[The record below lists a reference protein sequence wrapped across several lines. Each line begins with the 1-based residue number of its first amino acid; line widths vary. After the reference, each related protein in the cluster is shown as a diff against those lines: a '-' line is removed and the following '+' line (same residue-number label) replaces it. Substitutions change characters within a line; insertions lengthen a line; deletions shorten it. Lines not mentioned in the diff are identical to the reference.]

1 MVVLLKPGHPVRVIL
16 RTIHGSPAICDGA
29 GCPRPPRPLR
39 APKNDMG
46 ESLNCITRIGGS
58 IKLPGV
64 ETFDYVIV
72 GAGTAGCVL
81 ADRLSASG
89 RNRVL
94 ILEAGGSDAR
104 FWIKA
109 PIGYG
114 ITFADARVNWKF
126 QARPS
131 PGLDGRGMY
140 WPRGRVVG
148 GSSSI
153 NAMVYCRGMP
163 ADFDDWRELGN
174 SGWGWDEVRAFFEQ
188 SERRVTP
195 DGRALTDGPLDVKDV
210 TPYLHP
216 MRKEWLEAAAE
227 LKLPV
232 TDDFNGPRPE
242 GFGSYQVS
250 IRSGRRWS
258 AADAFLRPALKRANV
273 KLETCAWASKLRCE
287 GRRVI
292 GVEFFRNNERNF
304 ARAEREVIVCAG
316 TVNSPQLLQLSGI
329 GPGAM
334 LREHGIDTVLDNP
347 AVGGNLQDHLAV
359 VYSFK
364 ATRPT
369 LNDELHSR
377 LGRTMAG
384 IRYLLTRSGPVSL
397 SVNHFGGFVRANP
410 QASRPDVQLYFNP
423 VTYQAGDATRARIQL
438 DAFSG
443 FYLCFQP
450 TRPTSTGRID
460 LAGPDFRTPP
470 MIAPDY
476 LSTDK
481 DVADVMHGGRLM
493 QAIARTRA
501 IQSLIREPLAPD
513 LLRMSDTDLVAD
525 FRARAATVYHPVGT
539 CRMGPS
545 PQGRDMQ
552 GRGTQ
557 GFVVDPTL
565 RVHGIERLRIVDAS
579 VFPTVTSA
587 NTNAPTLMV
596 AQKAAHLMAAG

>member
-1 MVVLLKPGHPVRVIL
+1 
-16 RTIHGSPAICDGA
+16 
-29 GCPRPPRPLR
+29 
-39 APKNDMG
+39 MG
-46 ESLNCITRIGGS
+46 ESRNCITPDAER
-58 IKLPGV
+58 IKLPRV
-64 ETFDYVIV
+64 ESFDYVIV

-89 RNRVL
+89 RDRVL
-94 ILEAGGSDAR
+94 ILEAGGSDDR

-114 ITFADARVNWKF
+114 ITFADARVNWKY
-126 QARPS
+126 QAKSSPS
-131 PGLDGRGMY
+131 LDGRAMY

-174 SGWGWDEVRAFFEQ
+174 SGWGWDEVRPYFER
-188 SERRVTP
+188 SERRIAA
-195 DGRALTDGPLDVKDV
+195 DGRVLKDGPLDVKDV
-210 TPYLHP
+210 SPYLHP
-216 MRKEWLEAAAE
+216 MGREWLEAAAE
-227 LKLPV
+227 LKLPI

-242 GFGSYQVS
+242 GFGSYQVC
-250 IRSGRRWS
+250 IRNGRRWS
-258 AADAFLRPALKRANV
+258 SADAFLRPALKRGNV
-273 KLETCAWASKLRCE
+273 KLVSGAWASKLRCE
-287 GRRVI
+287 GRRVS
-292 GVEFFRNNERNF
+292 GVEFFRGNEPHF
-304 ARAEREVIVCAG
+304 AEALREVIVCAG

-329 GPGAM
+329 GPGGL
-334 LREHGIDTVLDNP
+334 LREHGIETVLDNP

-364 ATRPT
+364 ASRPT
-369 LNDELHSR
+369 LNDQLHSR
-377 LGRTMAG
+377 LGRALAG
-384 IRYLLTRSGPVSL
+384 VRYLLTRGGPVSL

-410 QASRPDVQLYFNP
+410 QSSRPDVQLYFNP
-423 VTYQAGDATRARIQL
+423 VTYQAGDATRTRIRL
-438 DAFSG
+438 DPFSG

-450 TRPTSTGRID
+450 TRPTSTGRVD
-460 LAGPDFRTPP
+460 LASGDFRAPP
-470 MIAPDY
+470 AIAPDY

-481 DVADVMHGGRLM
+481 DLADVVHGGRLM

-501 IQSLIREPLAPD
+501 IQTLIREPLPPD
-513 LLRMSDTDLVAD
+513 LLRMSDTNLIAD

-545 PQGRDMQ
+545 AAGRNP
-552 GRGTQ
+552 Q

-565 RVHGIERLRIVDAS
+565 RVHGMDRLRVVDAS

-596 AQKAAHLMAAG
+596 AQKAADLIAAA